1 MNFLCG
7 TQVWCFIYGTQ
18 KFSDQLVEYLMIL
31 QTSTEYTIQIS
42 KLPICLNDSSIYR
55 EILQDSISKNNFTPN
70 LVLVGRNIMKNVGT
84 ISEWLTQPIL
94 EQRSLGLTIIRF
106 TSMWNVLLTR
116 DMEGPDTRPLWWGS
130 PSLPTCGDFPPQL
143 FLHCQNASCKHPRRG
158 TWKAR
163 KLCIRLNPIIQ
174 KMSEVFIF
182 RLYLCLSS
190 I

>member
-18 KFSDQLVEYLMIL
+18 KFSDQLVEHLMIL

-84 ISEWLTQPIL
+84 ISE
-94 EQRSLGLTIIRF
+94 
-106 TSMWNVLLTR
+106 
-116 DMEGPDTRPLWWGS
+116 
-130 PSLPTCGDFPPQL
+130 
-143 FLHCQNASCKHPRRG
+143 
-158 TWKAR
+158 
-163 KLCIRLNPIIQ
+163 
-174 KMSEVFIF
+174 
-182 RLYLCLSS
+182 
-190 I
+190 